1 MAFFIL
7 NPSVTLSKVVRH
19 TTKHHTLTLDEYNF
33 SVKSYADGLYRFML
47 KFTDAET
54 AKDIVQDCFEKLWLK
69 RETVE
74 GAKAKSYLFTAAYNT
89 MIDKKRKDKRIDFTD
104 NTPVHP
110 SYEMRSGS
118 ELQDVLHKAIN
129 TLPEIQKT
137 VVILRDYEGY
147 SYEEIGEI
155 TGLNESQVK
164 VYIFRARVSL
174 KNKIG
179 SIANVLG

>member
-1 MAFFIL
+1 
-7 NPSVTLSKVVRH
+7 
-19 TTKHHTLTLDEYNF
+19 
-33 SVKSYADGLYRFML
+33 ML
-47 KFTDAET
+47 KFADQET

-89 MIDKKRKDKRIDFTD
+89 MIDKKRKDKRMDFVETI
-104 NTPVHP
+104 P
-110 SYEMRSGS
+110 SHSSSTYIGKNPD
-118 ELQDVLHKAIN
+118 LQEILHKALSS
-129 TLPEIQKT
+129 LPEIQKT
-137 VVILRDYEGY
+137 LVILRDYEGY

-164 VYIFRARVSL
+164 VYIFRARVTL
-174 KNKIG
+174 KNHIG

>member
-1 MAFFIL
+1 M
-7 NPSVTLSKVVRH
+7 TLE
-19 TTKHHTLTLDEYNF
+19 EYNF
-33 SVKSYADGLYRFML
+33 SVKCHADGLYRFML
-47 KFTDAET
+47 KFADSET

-74 GAKAKSYLFTAAYNT
+74 GAKAKSYLFTAAYNK
-89 MIDKKRKDKRIDFTD
+89 MIDKKRKDKRMDFVETIP
-104 NTPVHP
+104 TH
-110 SYEMRSGS
+110 SRSTSPGNPD
-118 ELQDVLHKAIN
+118 LQEILHQALN

-137 VVILRDYEGY
+137 LVILRDYEGY

-164 VYIFRARVSL
+164 VYIFRARVTL
-174 KNKIG
+174 KNHIG

>member
-1 MAFFIL
+1 M
-7 NPSVTLSKVVRH
+7 TLE
-19 TTKHHTLTLDEYNF
+19 EYNF
-33 SVKSYADGLYRFML
+33 SVKSYADGVYRFVL
-47 KFTDAET
+47 KFTDTET

-74 GAKAKSYLFTAAYNT
+74 GAKAKSYLFTTAYNT
-89 MIDKKRKDKRIDFTD
+89 MIDKKRKGKRIDYTD
-104 NTPVHP
+104 NTPAHH
-110 SYEMRSGS
+110 SYEMPSGS
-118 ELQDVLHKAIN
+118 DLQEILHNAIN
-129 TLPEIQKT
+129 ILPEVQKT
-137 VVILRDYEGY
+137 VIILRDYEGY

-174 KNKIG
+174 KNHIG